1 MRYILK
7 PISSKRVLELSNGCV
22 QLPKTVTSSL
32 NPIKNGLFCEA
43 IFGSQY
49 EYRCACGILKGIE
62 HTGKKCAI
70 CGVEIDSTINN
81 KNKYGHIELS
91 IPIFNVFCLLL
102 YSNIIGIN
110 RTTIESVLKGHEKI
124 EIEYTNKGRLVTKN
138 NEKFNIIT
146 GKGETSVISL
156 YNINK
161 MIDINNTIKLSTD
174 NMVVHTLKKMS
185 IHHISMDD
193 IFLTHILVLPTLYR
207 PIVDISGNHI
217 SKSYNELYMKIIE
230 VSNRVKIINDMGSTQ
245 KEILIAEAVFL
256 QKAVQ
261 NLFVDGSYNRRS
273 KLQMSSI
280 FNSFEAKEGIFRQ
293 NLLGKRLD
301 FSARS
306 VITSDPKL
314 SIDDINIPI
323 GIAYE
328 LFKPFIISHLKKN
341 TCNSHKNA
349 IHLWNSLSIQAISSL
364 HEVVK
369 DKVILFNRQPSLH
382 RYSIMAFNIK
392 LHHGKHI
399 GLPPFVC
406 SPFGADFDG
415 DGCSLHLPLTK
426 NAQDEC
432 KRLLYPSKNL
442 ISYANGKLL
451 MSLSHEMIIGTNYMT
466 RLLSNECVI
475 KENSIDRVNQLYEQD
490 VIKINTKIFF
500 KFNDKYIETCY
511 GRLIIGDLLKC
522 NINNELC
529 KKELEK
535 CLYKYCLSHTSEETK
550 TVIDKLISLSFEYCT
565 KSGLSVCYE
574 DCKIMDTIK
583 AKEFSDAKKYNSD
596 LMYSESDLLKQEE
609 LIIRNWNKVIKKLNN
624 IALNEYKENPLSV
637 MYKSGARLTET
648 QFSQILVAKGIYAD
662 AKGNISKKPIES
674 SYTDGLNIHD
684 YFYSCKAARK
694 AGSDKKDVTPNAGY
708 LTRQLVSASRE
719 LKIVEDDCGT
729 TKTID
734 IFGASSK
741 GRFDENGNVILHNT
755 DGLVA
760 VRSPITCES
769 KKGICK
775 KCYGLDITNH
785 SHLIKKGSQIGLI
798 AAQSISEVTTQLSM
812 KSKHTSGAANLEDKH
827 KVVACVSDCIIEEII
842 VEKHISKII
851 TRTNNNEIYTYLL
864 FNDRLEILTSI
875 GDKTQTNDVIAQ
887 YSEEISQIDISN
899 TMPKLMSY
907 FNIINNN
914 KYGLYSTRDGI
925 INLLYNDKKRC
936 IDVYIDNIFFYH
948 TKGLI
953 SVADGQYILKGD
965 IIEKGMFNA
974 KEFYEQTNDLKLTA
988 RLWLEYIISFY
999 KKECI
1004 NILPIHYEII
1014 FRAMSDLV
1022 QINELGHL
1030 GIRSK
1035 GEKGTVKI
1043 FGVSD
1048 VAKKYPRLL
1057 KSASFGFSK
1066 QIFLEEIAILRKIET
1081 CQTENIMMG
1090 RFIGEVE

>member
-1 MRYILK
+1 MRYLLK
-7 PISSKRVLELSNGCV
+7 PMSSKRVLELSNGCV

-32 NPIKNGLFCEA
+32 NPIKTGLFCEA

-91 IPIFNVFCLLL
+91 IPIFNIFCLLL

-110 RTTIESVLKGHEKI
+110 KTTIESVLRGREKI
-124 EIEYTNKGRLVTKN
+124 DIEYTNKGSLVTKN
-138 NEKFNIIT
+138 NTKFNVVT

-156 YNINK
+156 YDINK

-174 NMVVHTLKKMS
+174 KLVVHTLKKMVT
-185 IHHISMDD
+185 HNVSMDD
-193 IFLTHILVLPTLYR
+193 IFLTRILVLPTLYR
-207 PIVDISGNHI
+207 PIVDISGNHV

-245 KEILIAEAVFL
+245 KEILIAESIFL
-256 QKAVQ
+256 QKSVE
-261 NLFVDGSYNRRS
+261 NLFVDGSYNRRGKS
-273 KLQMSSI
+273 QMSSI

-314 SIDDINIPI
+314 SIDDINVPI

-328 LFKPFIISHLKKN
+328 LFKPFIIAELKKN

-349 IHLWNSLSIQAISSL
+349 IHLWNSFSKQAVYSL

-382 RYSIMAFNIK
+382 RYSVMAFNIK
-392 LHHGKHI
+392 LHNGKYI

-426 NAQDEC
+426 KSQDEC

-442 ISYANGKLL
+442 ISYANGRLL
-451 MSLSHEMIIGTNYMT
+451 MSLSHEMIIGTYYMT
-466 RLLSNECVI
+466 RLAYNEPTI

-490 VIKINTKIFF
+490 VIKINTKILF
-500 KFNDKYIETCY
+500 KVNDKYIETCY
-511 GRLIIGDLLKC
+511 GRLIIGNLLKC
-522 NINNELC
+522 NITNDLC

-550 TVIDKLISLSFEYCT
+550 LVIDTLIGLSFEYCT
-565 KSGLSVCYE
+565 RSGLSVCYD

-583 AKEFSDAKKYNSD
+583 AKEFAAAKKYNSE
-596 LMYSESDLLKQEE
+596 LICSENDLLKQDE
-609 LIIRNWNKVIKKLNN
+609 LILRNWDKVIKRLNN
-624 IALNEYKENPLSV
+624 IALNEYKDNPLSV

-648 QFSQILVAKGIYAD
+648 QFSQILVAKGIFSD
-662 AKGNISKKPIES
+662 AQGNISKKPIET

-719 LKIVEDDCGT
+719 LKIVENDCQT
-729 TKTID
+729 KKTID
-734 IFGASSK
+734 VFGSSAI
-741 GRFDENGNVILHNT
+741 GRFDENGNVISNHANN
-755 DGLVA
+755 LVA

-769 KKGICK
+769 KKGICQ

-785 SHLIKKGSQIGLI
+785 LELIKRGSQVGLI

-812 KSKHTSGAANLEDKH
+812 KSKHTSGAVNLGDKH
-827 KVVACVSDCIIEEII
+827 KVIISISDCIIKEI
-842 VEKHISKII
+842 VAEKYISKII
-851 TRTNNNEIYTYLL
+851 TISNNNTYTYLL
-864 FNDRLEILTSI
+864 FNDRLEILVST
-875 GDKTQTNDVIAQ
+875 GDKIQKNDIIAQ
-887 YSEEISQIDISN
+887 YSEEVSQIDISN

-907 FNIINNN
+907 FNIVNNN
-914 KYGLYSTRDGI
+914 KYGLYSTRDGFVS
-925 INLLYNDKKRC
+925 LLYNEKKKC
-936 IDVYIDNIFFYH
+936 IDVYIDDIFFYH

-953 SVADGQYILKGD
+953 SVADGQYVLKGD
-965 IIEKGMFNA
+965 IIENGMFNA
-974 KEFYEQTNDLKLTA
+974 KEFYKQTRDLELTA

-999 KKECI
+999 KKEGI
-1004 NILPIHYEII
+1004 NILPIHYEMI

-1022 QINELGHL
+1022 QINEFGSLGV
-1030 GIRSK
+1030 RSK
-1035 GEKGTVKI
+1035 GEKGEIKI

-1066 QIFLEEIAILRKIET
+1066 QIFLEEIDALHKTEM
-1081 CQTENIMMG
+1081 CQTENIMIG
-1090 RFIGEVE
+1090 GFIGDVE